1 MQILLQVVPSVANY
15 QVWWP
20 YKIDISF
27 CKKIIH
33 ELLFCD
39 NLFLIFFSFC
49 GNNLRTLRLTLPHV
63 VTVKHV
69 SDMKNRKIQIFKKHF

>member
-27 CKKIIH
+27 CKKIMH

-39 NLFLIFFSFC
+39 NLFFFFFAKT
-49 GNNLRTLRLTLPHV
+49 TL
-63 VTVKHV
+63 KY
-69 SDMKNRKIQIFKKHF
+69 

>member
-1 MQILLQVVPSVANY
+1 MQILLQVVPSIANY

-39 NLFLIFFSFC
+39 NLFFFFFC
-49 GNNLRTLRLTLPHV
+49 QNNFKILRLKLTHV
-63 VTVKHV
+63 VAVKYV
-69 SDMKNRKIQIFKKHF
+69 SDMKNRKI